1 MSGKS
6 EGISTFFVIQ
16 VKDAEFPDG
25 GVGPGIIGIDGAG
38 VIGVKGYTR
47 GGLGP
52 GGLGPGGLGPGAGG
66 AGAGGLI
73 LHSSQL
79 PAISFGSKDSQLS
92 LDPSL
97 QNTESEYSFPLIL
110 NCLDK

>member
-25 GVGPGIIGIDGAG
+25 GVGPGIIGIEGAG

-52 GGLGPGGLGPGAGG
+52 GGFAGAGG